1 MRRFFLDTGYLILLE
16 ASDDQHHQQAATHWQ
31 SLSRSLPGL
40 VTTSY
45 VFDEVVTFFNSRNRH
60 AKAVEIGKLLLESPS
75 VKLIHIDEPLF
86 HEGWRYLIQHSDKLY
101 SLTDCV
107 SFVVMNRLRI
117 RTIRTALTFDH
128 HFVQA
133 GFDLEPE
140 SQSAV
145 LA

>member
-1 MRRFFLDTGYLILLE
+1 MRRLFLDTGYLIALE

-45 VFDEVVTFFNSRNRH
+45 VFDEVVTFFNTRNRH

-117 RTIRTALTFDH
+117 RTALTFDQH
-128 HFVQA
+128 YVQA
-133 GFDLEPE
+133 GFDREPE